1 MRVLVGLVSSE
12 GRKGRIVPHRC
23 AWLVH
28 GHLLHVL
35 FPPSM
40 PLSEFSLL
48 VRTPFIWKRAY
59 LWSHFNLI
67 VYVNTIFWST
77 EGEDFNVRVWTFRE
91 DSWAHNTRRPAFP
104 SQNILNSQPHF
115 SAAAKVMLSQL
126 PVCKSGSQL
135 PHKVLPTYVRY
146 PGGAGGLVCQHVLL
160 PAR

>member
-1 MRVLVGLVSSE
+1 MKVLVGLVSSE

-48 VRTPFIWKRAY
+48 VRTPFIWIRAY

-126 PVCKSGSQL
+126 PVCKSGSHL